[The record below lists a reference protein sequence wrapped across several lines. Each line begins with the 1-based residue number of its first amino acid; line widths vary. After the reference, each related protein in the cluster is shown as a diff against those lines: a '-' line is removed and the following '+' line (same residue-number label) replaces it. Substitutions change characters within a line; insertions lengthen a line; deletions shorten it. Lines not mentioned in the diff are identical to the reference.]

1 MKITPH
7 CAVRQSERTG
17 WLRVS
22 RATIAALDCTNQ
34 LVHYFRTNVN
44 TEPEL
49 LDSANP
55 SGIDGIEFIEYATAR
70 PQPLG
75 HALELMGFQPVARH
89 RSREVLLYRQGT
101 MNVVINAHDSAPQHG
116 ASADAVRI
124 SAVAFRARDAAAA
137 YRRALDRGAWAVPR
151 HVEVMELNIP
161 AIHGVGAS
169 RIYFVDRYRE
179 FSIYT
184 VDFVPIPRAEQQPPA
199 IAGLRWFGLV
209 QYVAPGRIAEW
220 TELYRELFAFTAI
233 PDDHRFG
240 ILPGG
245 RILRSPCRSFYL
257 QLIEPAPEPGDPGE
271 PGGTGLPAPGVEE
284 RLSRVGLG
292 TEDVAEAVRVLRGR
306 GVEFMTGAV
315 GHPTEL
321 GALTRGSPAGVMF
334 ELVRDPRTP
343 PGPP

>member
-1 MKITPH
+1 VT
-7 CAVRQSERTG
+7 
-17 WLRVS
+17 
-22 RATIAALDCTNQ
+22 
-34 LVHYFRTNVN
+34 

-70 PQPLG
+70 PLALG
-75 HALELMGFQPVARH
+75 HVLELMGFQLVARH
-89 RSREVLLYRQGT
+89 RSREVLLYRQGE

-116 ASADAVRI
+116 APADAVRI

-137 YRRALDRGAWAVPR
+137 YRRAIDRGAWAVPR

-184 VDFVPIPRAEQQPPA
+184 VDFVPIPHAEQQPPT

-209 QYVAPGRIAEW
+209 QYVGPGRMTEW
-220 TELYRELFAFTAI
+220 TELYRELFAFLPI
-233 PDDHRFG
+233 PDDQRFG

-245 RILRSPCRSFYL
+245 RILRSPCGGFYL
-257 QLIEPAPEPGDPGE
+257 QLVEPGPTPEPGVH
-271 PGGTGLPAPGVEE
+271 APHEE
-284 RLSRVGLG
+284 RLARVGLG
-292 TEDVAEAVRVLRGR
+292 TDDVIEAAHVLRGR
-306 GVEFMTGAV
+306 GVEFVDGEI
-315 GHPTEL
+315 GRPTDR

-334 ELVRDPRTP
+334 ELVRDPRALRAP
-343 PGPP
+343 ARSP